1 MHVHVG
7 RAAPA
12 GLLATEE
19 EAVTSHALA
28 GAHGVVFRL
37 KEPGGYREPNER
49 VLQLAHTSDGRITA
63 LARLDPGDDRPARR
77 SARAQAASAGGGVR
91 PRRPAARRRVR
102 ARRRETAPRHD
113 PGRSGRA
120 RDDRSGAPPQPGA
133 PGGAADPGALRRRHL
148 RRHQAP
154 DRRAARSCSW
164 PSTAAPPARTARTA
178 RTATFARPLLEQIEG
193 RTDRDPLRQHA
204 LPGSISPWSL
214 PPSPAPPTRP
224 SLGANGLRRG
234 RCARSAPA
242 RPPPRHR
249 WADGRT
255 RGSG

>member
-1 MHVHVG
+1 MISRDAAETRAAGYQVPTYSEDLLAPGLAVLRDRLPHLDLIDMHVHVG

-28 GAHGVVFRL
+28 GAHGVVLRL

-102 ARRRETAPRHD
+102 ARRRGTAPHHD
-113 PGRSGRA
+113 PRRPGRA
-120 RDDRSGAPPQPGA
+120 RDDRSGAPPQPRA

-148 RRHQAP
+148 RRHLAP
-154 DRRAARSCSW
+154 DRRLPEC
-164 PSTAAPPARTARTA
+164 
-178 RTATFARPLLEQIEG
+178 
-193 RTDRDPLRQHA
+193 PLRH
-204 LPGSISPWSL
+204 LVVEPGE
-214 PPSPAPPTRP
+214 
-224 SLGANGLRRG
+224 
-234 RCARSAPA
+234 
-242 RPPPRHR
+242 
-249 WADGRT
+249 D
-255 RGSG
+255 